1 MERSSP
7 AVLLAQ
13 EKGLGR
19 NLVPGEEPCWRS
31 RAALPCARL
40 VPWAQPRSTVEASL
54 PAGPGP
60 AGLAVPQG
68 LWPWLLLPQ
77 PSSSAG
83 CDVPESAPAATRGW
97 LSCLV
102 HSRDSWPTD
111 RSGRAGRPRGSVFG
125 VQLLWVQP
133 SLKQWLP
140 GVAGGLRTGPR
151 LWAGSSRCGT
161 TAQKKLQG
169 GAEESSIFW
178 AVTV

>member
-1 MERSSP
+1 M
-7 AVLLAQ
+7 LA
-13 EKGLGR
+13 
-19 NLVPGEEPCWRS
+19 EPCGVALCQAGALGPALQHGGGLAAG
-31 RAALPCARL
+31 RAG
-40 VPWAQPRSTVEASL
+40 
-54 PAGPGP
+54 AGPGP

-77 PSSSAG
+77 PSSGTG
-83 CDVPESAPAATRGW
+83 CDVPKSAPAATRGW

-102 HSRDSWPTD
+102 HGRDSWPTD
-111 RSGRAGRPRGSVFG
+111 SSGSAGRPRGSVFG
-125 VQLLWVQP
+125 VQLVWVQP